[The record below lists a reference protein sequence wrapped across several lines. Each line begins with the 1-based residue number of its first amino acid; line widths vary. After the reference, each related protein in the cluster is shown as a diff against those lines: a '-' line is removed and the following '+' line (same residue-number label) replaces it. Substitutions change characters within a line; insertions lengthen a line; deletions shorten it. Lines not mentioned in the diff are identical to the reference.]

1 MDRHAVCGLDL
12 VGKDRQELQAE
23 QLPKAMVHMLLLAK
37 HIQQQL
43 VDIYNQQVWP
53 CLLLTCLKLYII
65 SRITELIILIRNN

>member
-37 HIQQQL
+37 YIQQQL
-43 VDIYNQQVWP
+43 VDICNQQV
-53 CLLLTCLKLYII
+53 
-65 SRITELIILIRNN
+65 